1 MSLNDTGLAV
11 GAVSRFL
18 VAQLNAALS
27 NIAPYNTVA
36 TVDRPQT
43 IPSSGA
49 ATNARLNLF
58 LYEIGIDAAMRN
70 VSFTPG
76 TPAPLWLVLR
86 YLLTAFDLNGETDTS
101 ESHDVLGMGMQVL
114 IGLNEALS
122 GDLVN
127 LQQSLENN
135 PEPLKLSFDQATPDL
150 LSQLMQGPDDKY
162 RCSTAFQIRPVLVAK
177 ATAPGSGLQ
186 LVGVDYATGQTI
198 GYAGVQT
205 AVLPSMGPRVDNAT
219 PAMVEMGDT
228 LSLIGNGLNAPGLTV
243 NFGPAQLAVTM
254 QQPTQLQTKVK
265 PLDPTKISAGNVAVS
280 VTQTLPSL
288 VVVSSSM
295 VNVVLLPTIK
305 SMTLGALSAFSV
317 TNPNVYGTIGFTG
330 VLLGTD
336 RDYVE
341 FALVQNGA
349 AVVLLDAHDP
359 AFTLPGDQSA
369 QQFAIPRESA
379 VPPGVYF
386 AVLRVNGQQA
396 KQAFVLNMVAP

>member
-1 MSLNDTGLAV
+1 
-11 GAVSRFL
+11 
-18 VAQLNAALS
+18 
-27 NIAPYNTVA
+27 
-36 TVDRPQT
+36 VDRPQS